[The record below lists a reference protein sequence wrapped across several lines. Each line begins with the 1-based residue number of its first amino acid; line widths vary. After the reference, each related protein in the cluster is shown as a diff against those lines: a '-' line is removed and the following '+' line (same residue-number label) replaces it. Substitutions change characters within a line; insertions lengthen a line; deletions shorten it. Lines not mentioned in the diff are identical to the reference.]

1 MLHILH
7 TSITITMK
15 KLSHSRRHTPIT
27 PWKWLSGLVLVVL
40 GLAGCKNKDATVQ
53 QKIEAVVDT
62 IGMEE
67 DLYGG
72 PVPGYYEEP
81 DSIIEEAT
89 TE

>member
-15 KLSHSRRHTPIT
+15 KLSHNRRHRSISL
-27 PWKWLSGLVLVVL
+27 WKWTLGLVLVLL
-40 GLAGCKNKDATVQ
+40 GLTGCKNKNATIQ
-53 QKIEAVVDT
+53 QKINNVVDT

-72 PVPGYYEEP
+72 PVPGYYEEA
-81 DSIIEEAT
+81 DTIVEEPAKK
-89 TE
+89 